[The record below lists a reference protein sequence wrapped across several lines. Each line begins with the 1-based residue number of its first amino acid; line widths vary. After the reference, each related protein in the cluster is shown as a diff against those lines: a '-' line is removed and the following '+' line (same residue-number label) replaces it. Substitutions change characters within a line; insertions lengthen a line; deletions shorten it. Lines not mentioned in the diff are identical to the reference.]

1 MPESAPAIAAPPTV
15 SRPDPD
21 PTTLTTQAL
30 YREINQVHDLINSET
45 YAVSSGLSARLDGA
59 DRERLHLQAEID
71 ALPTEVTRRIDTLQ
85 HLHQEKFNSIQVQFS
100 ERDTRTEQTSRDS
113 KVAVDAALQAA
124 KEAVEKQNASSAL
137 AIAKSES
144 ATTKQIDT
152 QGILITTATTSLNER
167 IDAASATMNS
177 KIDDLKDRLNRMEGM
192 GLGTRTTHEDNRGL
206 IAVSIAVLSVLFNI
220 VIYLVAHH

>member
-1 MPESAPAIAAPPTV
+1 MPESSPAIAAPTTV

-30 YREINQVHDLINSET
+30 YREINQVQALLHSEME
-45 YAVSSGLSARLDGA
+45 GLSGRLDARITSVDHGLDRIRLLV
-59 DRERLHLQAEID
+59 DRE
-71 ALPTEVTRRIDTLQ
+71 PEVTTQLVNNLKSV
-85 HLHQEKFNSIQVQFS
+85 HEEKLSSIQVQFI
-100 ERDTRTEQTSRDS
+100 ERDVRTEQTSRDS

-177 KIDDLKDRLNRMEGM
+177 KIDDLKDRLNRMEG
-192 GLGTRTTHEDNRGL
+192 GQTGGHQVWGYIIGIAGTMVAL
-206 IAVSIAVLSVLFNI
+206 IALLFN
-220 VIYLVAHH
+220 LLRH

>member
-1 MPESAPAIAAPPTV
+1 MPESAPAIAAPTTV

-30 YREINQVHDLINSET
+30 YREINQVQALLHSEME
-45 YAVSSGLSARLDGA
+45 GLSGRLDARITSVDHGLDRIRLLV
-59 DRERLHLQAEID
+59 DRE
-71 ALPTEVTRRIDTLQ
+71 PEVTTQLVNNLKSI
-85 HLHQEKFNSIQVQFS
+85 HEEKLSSIQVQFI
-100 ERDTRTEQTSRDS
+100 ERDVRTEQTSRDS

-177 KIDDLKDRLNRMEGM
+177 KIDDLKDRLNRMEG
-192 GLGTRTTHEDNRGL
+192 GQSGGHQVWGYIIGIAGTMVAL
-206 IAVSIAVLSVLFNI
+206 VALLFN
-220 VIYLVAHH
+220 LLRH

>member
-1 MPESAPAIAAPPTV
+1 MPESSPAIAAPATI

-21 PTTLTTQAL
+21 PTVLTTQAL
-30 YREINQVHDLINSET
+30 YREINQVKQLLDANVAGVKET
-45 YAVSSGLSARLDGA
+45 LSARITAIDHDLD
-59 DRERLHLQAEID
+59 RLQLAVEQEPAQTGV
-71 ALPTEVTRRIDTLQ
+71 LVDTLKT
-85 HLHQEKFNSIQVQFS
+85 LHNEKFGSIQVQFI
-100 ERDTRTEQTSRDS
+100 ERDVRTEQTSRDS

-124 KEAVEKQNASSAL
+124 KEAVEKQNTSSAL

-177 KIDDLKDRLNRMEGM
+177 KIDDLKDRMNRIEG
-192 GLGTRTTHEDNRGL
+192 GASGGHQAYGYIIGVAGSLIGL
-206 IAVSIAVLSVLFNI
+206 IALLFNI
-220 VIYLVAHH
+220 LRH

>member
-1 MPESAPAIAAPPTV
+1 MPESSPAIAAPATI

-21 PTTLTTQAL
+21 PTVLTTQAL
-30 YREINQVHDLINSET
+30 YREINQVKQLLDANVAGVKET
-45 YAVSSGLSARLDGA
+45 LSARITAIDHDLD
-59 DRERLHLQAEID
+59 RLQLAVEQEPAQTGV
-71 ALPTEVTRRIDTLQ
+71 LVDTLKT
-85 HLHQEKFNSIQVQFS
+85 LHNEKFGSIQVQFI
-100 ERDTRTEQTSRDS
+100 ERDVRTEQTSRDS

-124 KEAVEKQNASSAL
+124 KEAVEKQNTSSAL

-177 KIDDLKDRLNRMEGM
+177 KIDDLKDRMNRIEG
-192 GLGTRTTHEDNRGL
+192 GATGGHQAYGYIVGVAGSL
-206 IAVSIAVLSVLFNI
+206 IGIISLLYNI
-220 VIYLVAHH
+220 LHR

>member
-1 MPESAPAIAAPPTV
+1 MPESSPAIAAPPTV

-30 YREINQVHDLINSET
+30 YREINQVHDLINSEVR
-45 YAVSSGLSARLDGA
+45 AVSSGLSSRIDAA
-59 DRERLHLQAEID
+59 DRERLHLQAQID
-71 ALPTEVTRRIDTLQ
+71 TLPSEVTRRIDTLRL
-85 HLHQEKFNSIQVQFS
+85 LHQEKFDSIQVQFT

-124 KEAVEKQNASSAL
+124 KEAVEKQNTSSAL

-144 ATTKQIDT
+144 ATTKQIDQ
-152 QGILITTATTSLNER
+152 QGILIATATTSLNER

-177 KIDDLKDRLNRMEGM
+177 KIDDLKDRLNRMEG
-192 GLGTRTTHEDNRGL
+192 GTNGGHQAWGYIVGVAGSL
-206 IAVSIAVLSVLFNI
+206 IGIISLLYNVL
-220 VIYLVAHH
+220 HR

>member
-1 MPESAPAIAAPPTV
+1 MPESSPAIAAPTTV

-30 YREINQVHDLINSET
+30 YREINQVQALLHSEME
-45 YAVSSGLSARLDGA
+45 GLSGRLDA
-59 DRERLHLQAEID
+59 RITSVDHSLDRLRLIIDREPELTNQLVNNLKSIHE
-71 ALPTEVTRRIDTLQ
+71 
-85 HLHQEKFNSIQVQFS
+85 EKLSSIQVQFI
-100 ERDTRTEQTSRDS
+100 ERDVRTEQTSRDS

-192 GLGTRTTHEDNRGL
+192 GVGTRTTHDDTRGI
-206 IAVSIAVLSVLFNI
+206 IAVSVAVLSVLFNI
-220 VIYLVAHH
+220 VIWLTAHH